1 MIEIDGSYGEGG
13 GSIVRMATA
22 FSAITSEP
30 FKIYNIRVNRPN
42 PGLAAQHLK
51 AVETVARLCN
61 ASTKGLKI
69 NSKEFEF
76 HPGEVLG
83 GEFKVDIGTAGSIT
97 LLLQCIMP
105 VAVIAKAPILLTIS
119 GGTDVAWS
127 PPVDYLRFV
136 TLPILREMGYNGE
149 IQLIKRG
156 YYPRGAGV
164 VKASIFPSRLR
175 GLELK
180 LERERERTIKG
191 ISHSMN
197 LPAHIPERQ
206 AKAASRILKESGF
219 EADIRIEIARDQST
233 GSGITL
239 WSLGMGGS
247 SLGEKG
253 KPAEKVGEEAALAM
267 LAELKSRAL
276 VDIYLADQLIPYIA
290 LAGGFY
296 TARELT
302 MHTKTNIWIGEKFL
316 NVKINV
322 KKKNDLFEISCLK

>member
-1 MIEIDGSYGEGG
+1 MIEIDGSFGEGG
-13 GSIVRMATA
+13 GSIVRIATA

-30 FKIYNIRVNRPN
+30 FRIYNIRANRPN

-61 ASTKGLKI
+61 AKTRGLKI
-69 NSKEFEF
+69 NSREFEF

-97 LLLQCIMP
+97 LLLQCVMP
-105 VAVIAKAPILLTIS
+105 VAVRAKAPIVLTIS

-149 IQLIKRG
+149 IQLIRRG
-156 YYPRGAGV
+156 YYPRGGGL
-164 VKASIFPSRLR
+164 VKASIFPSKLR
-175 GLELK
+175 KLELRF
-180 LERERERTIKG
+180 ERDRVIKG
-191 ISHSMN
+191 ISHCVN
-197 LPAHIPERQ
+197 LPMHIPERQ
-206 AKAASRILKESGF
+206 AKAASQILKESGF
-219 EADIRIEIARDQST
+219 EADIKIETAGGQTT

-239 WSLGMGGS
+239 WSRGIGGS

-253 KPAEKVGEEAALAM
+253 KPAEKVGEEAAHAM
-267 LAELKSRAL
+267 LTELKSEAL

-290 LAGGFY
+290 LSGGSY
-296 TARELT
+296 TTRELT
-302 MHTKTNIWIGEKFL
+302 MHTETNIWVGEKFL
-316 NVKINV
+316 NVKIDV
-322 KKKNDLFEISCLK
+322 EKVEKGLFKISC

>member
-1 MIEIDGSYGEGG
+1 MIEIDGSFGEGG

-22 FSAITSEP
+22 FSAITGQP
-30 FKIYNIRVNRPN
+30 FRIYNIRANRPN

-51 AVETVARLCN
+51 AVETVAKLCN

-69 NSKEFEF
+69 HSKEFEF
-76 HPGEVLG
+76 HPREIVG

-105 VAVIAKAPILLTIS
+105 IAVRAKAPIVLIIS

-156 YYPRGAGV
+156 YYPRGGGV
-164 VKASIFPSRLR
+164 VRANILPSRLR
-175 GLELK
+175 K
-180 LERERERTIKG
+180 LEIKVEREKVIKG

-197 LPAHIPERQ
+197 LPVHIPERQ
-206 AKAASRILKESGF
+206 AKAAAQILKEAGF
-219 EADIRIEIARDQST
+219 EADVEIEIARDQST

-239 WSLGMGGS
+239 WSYGIGGS
-247 SLGEKG
+247 SLGERG
-253 KPAEKVGEEAALAM
+253 KPAEKVGEEAARAI
-267 LAELKSRAL
+267 LAELKSGAL

-290 LAGGFY
+290 LSGGSY
-296 TARELT
+296 TAREIT

-316 NVKINV
+316 GVKIEVEEEKGLFKITCV
-322 KKKNDLFEISCLK
+322 K